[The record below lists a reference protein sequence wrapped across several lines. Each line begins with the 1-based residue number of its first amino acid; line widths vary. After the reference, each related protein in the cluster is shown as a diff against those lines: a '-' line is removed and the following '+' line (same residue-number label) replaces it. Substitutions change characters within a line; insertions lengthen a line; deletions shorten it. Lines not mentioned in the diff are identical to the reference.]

1 MRTSNV
7 MLAILSLSSTISALA
22 APRSAAL
29 DKGLNGFEKDCQ
41 CSAMGSVCHKASHIN
56 CCNGFSCEMMD
67 NPNGDYGIC
76 RASNDGKKDDECMCS
91 MSDDVCHPKSD
102 INCCFGL
109 FCDMT
114 NSPSGDYGKCKP
126 SHGSK
131 NPFKKIEDAG
141 KCLESGCAPPCCSGA
156 KCNKVGRSDSQMFM
170 CEKGS
175 NDEDQDDDNKCLKPG
190 CMVTP
195 PTIFIDTKSS
205 LAMHCNYLGSPKCC
219 SGSKCN
225 KIGKSDSNIFMCEKE
240 SDDDDKKQ
248 CLVPGAHHCNMPGME
263 CCPGASCK
271 NVRGE
276 SFMCAKDSDDDDDIS
291 SNLLQDQQPLFS
303 SKDKNIFEEDYDR
316 NMCIEGGRIC
326 HRHKQNSKCPPAP
339 CCPDF
344 QCAYMGSHRES
355 FCVSMSDSNE
365 KTELISSKKKNEV
378 MTENCA
384 PQEPTGCSPFGCRN
398 PLLSSRNSRTE
409 SGMSYCMTPGDQEE
423 EHSRLYA
430 LKGMFHGFVEKIE
443 KKYCLPQGESCMMQ
457 HDKCCHVLM
466 CHSGECMADNGELKL

>member
-1 MRTSNV
+1 MRSTNII
-7 MLAILSLSSTISALA
+7 LAILSLSSTISALA
-22 APRSAAL
+22 APRSATL
-29 DKGLNGFEKDCQ
+29 DHGLNGLEKDCQ

-76 RASNDGKKDDECMCS
+76 RASDDRKKDEKCMCS

-114 NSPSGDYGKCKP
+114 KNPNGDYGKCKP
-126 SHGSK
+126 SHESN
-131 NPFKKIEDAG
+131 NPFKKMQDAE

-175 NDEDQDDDNKCLKPG
+175 DDENQDGDDMCLKPG
-190 CMVTP
+190 
-195 PTIFIDTKSS
+195 S
-205 LAMHCNYLGSPKCC
+205 MHCNYLGSPKCC

-225 KIGKSDSNIFMCEKE
+225 KIGKSDSKMFMCEKE

-248 CLVPGAHHCNMPGME
+248 CLAPGAHHCNMSGMN
-263 CCPGASCK
+263 CCPGSSCK

-276 SFMCAKDSDDDDDIS
+276 SFMCAKGSDDDEVSTS
-291 SNLLQDQQPLFS
+291 SSQDQQPLFS
-303 SKDKNIFEEDYDR
+303 SKDKNIFEEDCYR
-316 NMCIEGGRIC
+316 NMCVEGGQTC
-326 HRHKQNSKCPPAP
+326 HRHRQNSKCSPAP

-344 QCAYMGSHRES
+344 QCAYVDSHHES
-355 FCVSMSDSNE
+355 FCVSVADSNE
-365 KTELISSKKKNEV
+365 NTEITSSKEPAMSNKENAL

-384 PQEPTGCSPFGCRN
+384 PQEPTGCSPFGC
-398 PLLSSRNSRTE
+398 PCKKEQHNSCCGGQSCTGMSK
-409 SGMSYCMTPGDQEE
+409 SGVSYCMTPDDKEE

-443 KKYCLPQGESCMMQ
+443 KKYCLPQG
-457 HDKCCHVLM
+457 
-466 CHSGECMADNGELKL
+466 GE

>member
-1 MRTSNV
+1 MRSTTIL
-7 MLAILSLSSTISALA
+7 LAILSLSSTISALA

-29 DKGLNGFEKDCQ
+29 DNGLNVFEKDCQ

-76 RASNDGKKDDECMCS
+76 RASNDRKKDEKCMCS

-114 NSPSGDYGKCKP
+114 NNPNGDYGKCKP
-126 SHGSK
+126 SHESK
-131 NPFKKIEDAG
+131 NPFKKIEDAE
-141 KCLESGCAPPCCSGA
+141 KCLESGSMHCNLLGAPPCCSGA

-170 CEKGS
+170 CEKDS
-175 NDEDQDDDNKCLKPG
+175 DDEVQNGDVMCLKPG
-190 CMVTP
+190 
-195 PTIFIDTKSS
+195 S
-205 LAMHCNYLGSPKCC
+205 MHCNYLGSPKCC

-225 KIGKSDSNIFMCEKE
+225 KIGKSDSNMFMCEKV

-248 CLVPGAHHCNMPGME
+248 CLVPGAHHCNMSGME
-263 CCPGASCK
+263 CCPGSSCK

-276 SFMCAKDSDDDDDIS
+276 SFMCAKDSDDDDDDVS
-291 SNLLQDQQPLFS
+291 TSLSQGQQPLFS
-303 SKDKNIFEEDYDR
+303 SKDKNVFDEDCDR
-316 NMCIEGGRIC
+316 NMCIEGGQMC
-326 HRHKQNSKCPPAP
+326 HRHRQNSKCPPAP

-344 QCAYMGSHRES
+344 QCAYVDSHHES

-365 KTELISSKKKNEV
+365 NTEITSSKKPAMSKKKNAL

-384 PQEPTGCSPFGCRN
+384 PQEPTGCSPFGCKN
-398 PLLSSRNSRTE
+398 PPFSSCESRPDRKKVHVKKINTIAAAE
-409 SGMSYCMTPGDQEE
+409 FKVAQEE

-443 KKYCLPQGESCMMQ
+443 KKYCLPQG
-457 HDKCCHVLM
+457 
-466 CHSGECMADNGELKL
+466 GE